1 MLQAIRT
8 RAGGIIVKVLFGLLI
23 LSFGFWG
30 IYTRSPFF
38 QDKSPDAAVA
48 TVGSRDIRA
57 DTLQTALEPAVER
70 LRAQFGGALDPAQ
83 VKQLGVLDAVLD
95 QIIDRELLD
104 QEAQRLRLDL
114 SDDVIRTAIM
124 SNPAF
129 IGPDG
134 KFDRNQ
140 FSQILAANHLT
151 EEGLVA
157 RIRQEIPR
165 GDLLQAL
172 TAGVVVP
179 PPVVDAIYRYRNEKR
194 IADVV
199 AIPLTAATNIPAPT
213 DEQLQKFYDAHPDMF
228 RAEEYR
234 GFTLASLSTAD
245 VEGDIK
251 IDDARLKSAYDD
263 RKDDFV
269 IPERR
274 DLQQILAPTEEK
286 AKAAEAAL
294 AGGQDFQKVAT
305 EIAGQDPSTID
316 LGLIKADDLPK
327 PLADAA
333 FDLPLDKPS
342 EPIKTELGWHILKVV
357 KIEQPQTQT
366 FDQAKDQLS
375 KQLVAEEAA
384 DKLDK
389 IGNEADDA
397 LAGGTSLEDVAKKH
411 GLKLTTIDNTDISG
425 RDLDGKPIVLPVDS
439 KEVLKTA
446 FDANAN
452 ETSRMS
458 AIGDTAIFAVRV
470 DKVVEPKLKPLGE
483 VKDHVI
489 AGWQAEQK
497 KDAVKKIADD
507 LVAAV
512 TAGTPLAQA
521 ASAKGLTVTTSPPL
535 SRRPEGAS
543 PVPAA
548 VIVKLFSAKIGDTV
562 SAEDAGGA
570 YVAQLKEIKVPDA
583 PGEAEAKALTG
594 QLGTSVRYDLVG
606 QLTEALKKRYPVTI
620 HHDVIDRMF

>member
-1 MLQAIRT
+1 MLQSIRT

-23 LSFGFWG
+23 VSFGFWG

-57 DTLQTALEPAVER
+57 DTLQAALQPAIER
-70 LRAQFGGALDPAQ
+70 LRTQFGGVLDPAQ

-104 QEAQRLRLDL
+104 QEVQRLRLDL

-140 FSQILAANHLT
+140 FSQMLAANHLT

-172 TAGVVVP
+172 TAGVIVP

-194 IADVV
+194 IADIV
-199 AIPLTAATNIPAPT
+199 AVPLTAAANIPAPT
-213 DEQLQKFYDAHPDMF
+213 DEQLQKFYEAHPDMF
-228 RAEEYR
+228 RAAEYR
-234 GFTLASLSTAD
+234 GFTLASLSAAD
-245 VEGDIK
+245 LEGDIK
-251 IDDARLKSAYDD
+251 IDEARLKSAYDE

-274 DLQQILAPTEEK
+274 ELQQILAPTEEK
-286 AKAAEAAL
+286 AKAAATAL

-316 LGLIKADDLPK
+316 LGLVKADDLPK
-327 PLADAA
+327 PLGDTA

-375 KQLVAEEAA
+375 KQLVADEAA
-384 DKLDK
+384 DRLDK

-397 LAGGTSLEDVAKKH
+397 LAGGTSLDDVAKKY
-411 GLKLTTIDNTDISG
+411 GLKLTTIDTTDLSG

-439 KEVLKTA
+439 KEVLKTV

-458 AIGDTAIFAVRV
+458 AIGDSAIFAVRV

-483 VKDHVI
+483 VKDHVV

-512 TAGTPLAQA
+512 AAGTPLAQA

-535 SRRPEGAS
+535 PRRPEGAS
-543 PVPAA
+543 AVPAA
-548 VIVKLFSAKIGDTV
+548 VIVKLFAAKTGDTV
-562 SAEDAGGA
+562 TAEDAGGA
-570 YVAQLKEIKVPDA
+570 YVAQLKEIKIPDA
-583 PGEAEAKALTG
+583 PAEAEAKALTA
-594 QLGTSVRYDLVG
+594 QLGTSVRYDLVS

-620 HHDVIDRMF
+620 HRDVIDRMF

>member
-38 QDKSPDAAVA
+38 QDKSPEAAVA

-70 LRAQFGGALDPAQ
+70 LRAQFGGVLDPAQ

-245 VEGDIK
+245 LEGDIK

-294 AGGQDFQKVAT
+294 AAGQDFQKVAA

-316 LGLIKADDLPK
+316 LGSVKADDLPK

-411 GLKLTTIDNTDISG
+411 GLKLTTIDNTDLSG
-425 RDLDGKPIVLPVDS
+425 RDIDGKPIVLPVDS

-535 SRRPEGAS
+535 SRRPEGSS

-583 PGEAEAKALTG
+583 PGEAEAKALTA